1 MIIAYIFFTL
11 LAFCLG
17 CVFPCAVL
25 EAKERKR
32 RRALAARALKA
43 RRVAVP
49 VERDAA

>member
-17 CVFPCAVL
+17 CVLPCAIL

-32 RRALAARALKA
+32 HRAARLRIVTVRKA
-43 RRVAVP
+43 VSPA
-49 VERDAA
+49 ERDAA